1 MDKDKIIVSVV
12 IDKQALVDRAFDISK
27 NPSEFNEI
35 KKVID
40 GKNQFTR
47 DIDEI
52 DDEGKKENNTNLFA
66 GIALDVIL
74 CDNQEL
80 GITKR
85 LNALEDKKNSFL
97 AKMKKLDELQK
108 KVKNGEVHGVEGF
121 RELLKIMGVVSK
133 YGNLYDVKKN
143 IICHAPVTS
152 SHFESILKK
161 GNVLP
166 MMTGVTTP
174 KLCSVSTHQRNSS
187 VDAGAEY

>member
-66 GIALDVIL
+66 GIAFDIIL
-74 CDNQEL
+74 SDNPEL
-80 GITKR
+80 AITKR
-85 LNALEDKKNSFL
+85 LNSLEDKKNSFL
-97 AKMKKLDELQK
+97 AKMKKLNELQK
-108 KVKNGEVHGVEGF
+108 KVKNGEVHGVEGL
-121 RELLKIMGVVSK
+121 RELLKVMEEG
-133 YGNLYDVKKN
+133 
-143 IICHAPVTS
+143 
-152 SHFESILKK
+152 E
-161 GNVLP
+161 
-166 MMTGVTTP
+166 
-174 KLCSVSTHQRNSS
+174 
-187 VDAGAEY
+187 

>member
-66 GIALDVIL
+66 GIALDIIL
-74 CDNQEL
+74 SDNPEL
-80 GITKR
+80 AITKR
-85 LNALEDKKNSFL
+85 LNSLEDKKNSFL
-97 AKMKKLDELQK
+97 AKMKKLDELQE
-108 KVKNGEVHGVEGF
+108 KVKNGEVHGVEGI
-121 RELLKIMGVVSK
+121 RELLKVMEEG
-133 YGNLYDVKKN
+133 
-143 IICHAPVTS
+143 
-152 SHFESILKK
+152 E
-161 GNVLP
+161 
-166 MMTGVTTP
+166 
-174 KLCSVSTHQRNSS
+174 
-187 VDAGAEY
+187 

>member
-12 IDKQALVDRAFDISK
+12 IDKQALIDRAFDISK
-27 NPSEFNEI
+27 NPSEFDEI

-66 GIALDVIL
+66 GVALDTIL

-85 LNALEDKKNSFL
+85 LKSLDDKKNAYL
-97 AKMKKLDELQK
+97 DKLKKLDELQE
-108 KVKNGEVHGVEGF
+108 KVKSGEMPGVEGL
-121 RELLKIMGVVSK
+121 RELLKVIEEG
-133 YGNLYDVKKN
+133 
-143 IICHAPVTS
+143 
-152 SHFESILKK
+152 E
-161 GNVLP
+161 
-166 MMTGVTTP
+166 
-174 KLCSVSTHQRNSS
+174 
-187 VDAGAEY
+187 

>member
-12 IDKQALVDRAFDISK
+12 IDKQALIDRAFGISK
-27 NPSEFNEI
+27 NPSEFDEI

-66 GIALDVIL
+66 GIALDTIL

-85 LNALEDKKNSFL
+85 LKALGGKKNAYIDRL
-97 AKMKKLDELQK
+97 KKLDELK
-108 KVKNGEVHGVEGF
+108 EKVKNGEMPGVEGL
-121 RELLKIMGVVSK
+121 RELLKVIEEG
-133 YGNLYDVKKN
+133 
-143 IICHAPVTS
+143 
-152 SHFESILKK
+152 E
-161 GNVLP
+161 
-166 MMTGVTTP
+166 
-174 KLCSVSTHQRNSS
+174 
-187 VDAGAEY
+187 

>member
-66 GIALDVIL
+66 NIALDIIL
-74 CDNQEL
+74 SDNPEL
-80 GITKR
+80 AITKR
-85 LNALEDKKNSFL
+85 LKAQKNAYLDKI
-97 AKMKKLDELQK
+97 KKLDELK
-108 KVKNGEVHGVEGF
+108 EKVKSGEMPGVEGL
-121 RELLKIMGVVSK
+121 RMLLKVIEEG
-133 YGNLYDVKKN
+133 
-143 IICHAPVTS
+143 
-152 SHFESILKK
+152 E
-161 GNVLP
+161 
-166 MMTGVTTP
+166 
-174 KLCSVSTHQRNSS
+174 
-187 VDAGAEY
+187 

>member
-12 IDKQALVDRAFDISK
+12 IDKQALIDRAFDISK
-27 NPSEFNEI
+27 NPSEFDEI

-66 GIALDVIL
+66 NIALDTIL

-85 LNALEDKKNSFL
+85 LNSLDDKKNADL
-97 AKMKKLDELQK
+97 DKLKKLAELEE
-108 KVKNGEVHGVEGF
+108 KVKSGEMPGVEGL
-121 RELLKIMGVVSK
+121 RELLKVMEEG
-133 YGNLYDVKKN
+133 
-143 IICHAPVTS
+143 
-152 SHFESILKK
+152 E
-161 GNVLP
+161 
-166 MMTGVTTP
+166 
-174 KLCSVSTHQRNSS
+174 
-187 VDAGAEY
+187 